1 MKTLKAIGI
10 LIAFLITI
18 IGTIYIAKTFR
29 LFFLETFGTQ
39 EESIKHEIFR
49 NNKAYIQ
56 GMARD
61 LANYYQQWQTAFDD
75 EKDSIEN
82 IIKIVYADFDENKI
96 KNRKL
101 RAFLIQTRGY

>member
-1 MKTLKAIGI
+1 MKALKAIGI
-10 LIAFLITI
+10 LIAFLITL
-18 IGTIYIAKTFR
+18 IGTIYLAKTFG
-29 LFFLETFGTQ
+29 LFFLETFGTK

-49 NNKAYIQ
+49 NNKTYVE
-56 GMARD
+56 GMIRD

-82 IIKIVYADFDENKI
+82 IIKIVYSDFDENKI
-96 KNRKL
+96 QNRKL